1 MPFLSGSL
9 PTLHRAEVLQAEVVL
24 AVHHDGPGGR
34 QTELGSGA
42 ARGGRRLLRRRTFLF
57 FLFLHLVIHQ
67 AMLDLQKREGETYLF
82 MKIGGFMTRLYLYFY
97 IRRNER
103 QYFAGNGKLDHFL
116 EMSSV

>member
-67 AMLDLQKREGETYLF
+67 AMLDLEKREGVTYLF
-82 MKIGGFMTRLYLYFY
+82 RKIGEVYNYEQFVSLFLYSTIGNMQS
-97 IRRNER
+97 IRNPGVR
-103 QYFAGNGKLDHFL
+103 
-116 EMSSV
+116 